1 MTNTSDPS
9 ETQKTPSAPAASA
22 GSETQVIP
30 PRHVF
35 RTLPEYKAGKPPKT
49 VEGLRQF
56 KLSSNENPLGP
67 IPAVREA
74 MRSFTAP
81 NTYPDPLST
90 RLRTALSAELDV
102 PADDIVTGAGSYGAL
117 SQIISTFA
125 GQGEDG
131 VQDEV
136 IYAWRSF
143 EAYPII
149 VGLGGA
155 KAVQVPLTEDSRH
168 DLPAM
173 LKAITERTKVI
184 ILCTPNNPTG
194 PALTQQEVEWFLQQV
209 PREIV
214 VVLDEAYYEFCR
226 ESELTEQEREQG
238 GLAEGISLY
247 RQHPHLVVLR
257 TFSKAAGLA
266 GLRVGYSIA
275 HQNITRS
282 LRVSAIPFAVSTLA
296 ESCAVAALEHQEEIL
311 EQVRWIIGERERVAT
326 TLREQ
331 GWEVPQTRANFVWL
345 PLGERSA
352 DFATLAGENALSVR
366 AFPDEGVRV
375 SIGEE
380 EANDRFLRLCEQ
392 FGA

>member
-1 MTNTSDPS
+1 MCVMNDIHEEST
-9 ETQKTPSAPAASA
+9 
-22 GSETQVIP
+22 GSQPQVIP

-49 VEGLRQF
+49 VEGLKQF

-67 IPAVREA
+67 IPAVQEA
-74 MRSFTAP
+74 MRAFGTP

-90 RLRTALSAELDV
+90 RLRTALAEALEV

-131 VQDEV
+131 AQEEV

-155 KAVQVPLTEDSRH
+155 KSVQVPLTEDSRH

-173 LKAITERTKVI
+173 LAAITERTKVI

-194 PALTQQEVEWFLQQV
+194 PALTQDEVEWFLGQV
-209 PREIV
+209 PEGIV
-214 VVLDEAYYEFCR
+214 VVLDEAYYEFCQ
-226 ESELTEQEREQG
+226 ESELTEEETSQG
-238 GLAEGISLY
+238 GLAEGVSLY
-247 RQHPHLVVLR
+247 RKHPNLVVLR

-275 HQNITRS
+275 HQRITRS

-311 EQVRWIIGERERVAT
+311 EQVRWIIGERERLAS
-326 TLREQ
+326 TLRER
-331 GWEVPQTRANFVWL
+331 GWDIPQTRANFVWL

-352 DFATLAGENALSVR
+352 DFAALAEENALSVR
-366 AFPDEGVRV
+366 AFPPEGVRV
-375 SIGEE
+375 SIGEQ
-380 EANDRFLRLCEQ
+380 EANDRFLSLCEK